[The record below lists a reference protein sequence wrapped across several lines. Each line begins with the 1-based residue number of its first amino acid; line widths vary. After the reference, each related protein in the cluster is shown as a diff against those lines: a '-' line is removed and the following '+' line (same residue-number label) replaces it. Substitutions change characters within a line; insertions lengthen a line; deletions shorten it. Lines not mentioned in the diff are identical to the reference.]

1 VTTCHASEKE
11 TIRWKKG
18 VEGQQTRSYVGESTY
33 GSRSNVDWI
42 CGTSKT
48 LKVHVIVRMACAVFC
63 VKVGRLEARAISARG
78 TDEIPERERTDVIGI
93 VAFLHD
99 GIRIRSLS
107 FRGDGLPGRRRPE
120 FGLGRTL
127 PVLWVVA
134 LSALGVLCEEFHSQF
149 GHLGRIVSLVFRINV
164 LLLELFLG
172 ERNQFRDETEMVPC
186 VVIVEWVWRRS
197 LVIAKGEPEESASTR
212 RRGELD
218 GQKEI
223 EKIDIQ
229 GTKMVMCHG
238 LRRLGGSKRKG
249 EEM

>member
-1 VTTCHASEKE
+1 MEERGGRSADEI
-11 TIRWKKG
+11 IRWRIDLWEPLERRLDMRD
-18 VEGQQTRSYVGESTY
+18 VEDSE
-33 GSRSNVDWI
+33 
-42 CGTSKT
+42 
-48 LKVHVIVRMACAVFC
+48 
-63 VKVGRLEARAISARG
+63 SARDRPNGLCRLLCEGGTARGEGDISKG

-149 GHLGRIVSLVFRINV
+149 GHLGRIVSLVFWINV